1 MNFNTKYGVIKTI
14 PNDIAFVSEL
24 RKGKIYEEDIIIN
37 NLIPLLQ
44 KKQSET
50 VDDIVLLDIGAHIG
64 SHSIIYKSF
73 IKNCKILCFEPQT
86 PVYSILNFNI
96 NENKLVNVTTYNNA
110 VGHTIMNTQ
119 LSNML
124 YDGYNCAIDY
134 NNTNR
139 PFNYGGV
146 GLGENG
152 EKVNMITI
160 DSLNL
165 DRCDY
170 MKIDVEG
177 AEILVLMGAIN
188 TIQKYKPAIFFEHT
202 DKIVSGEMKRS
213 MNITFEIPNIFEF
226 LKNIGYNSITNV
238 DNNNYLAI

>member
-1 MNFNTKYGVIKTI
+1 MLFNTTYGVIKSM
-14 PNDIAFVSEL
+14 PNDVAFVSEL
-24 RKGKIYEEDIIIN
+24 RKGKIYEEDLIVN
-37 NLIPLLQ
+37 TLIPLLQ
-44 KKQSET
+44 KKQSCT
-50 VDDIVLLDIGAHIG
+50 SDDIVILDVGSHIG

-73 IKNCKILCFEPQT
+73 IKNCKILCFEPQK
-86 PVYSILNFNI
+86 PIFDILNFNI
-96 NENKLVNVTTYNNA
+96 NENKLVNIITYNNA

-124 YDGYNCAIDY
+124 YDGYNCTIDY

-139 PFNYGGV
+139 SFNYGGI

-152 EKVNMITI
+152 EKINMISI
-160 DSLNL
+160 DSLEL

-188 TIQKYKPAIFFEHT
+188 TIKKYKPAIFFEHT
-202 DKIVSGEMKRS
+202 DKNVSVEMKRS
-213 MNITFEIPNIFEF
+213 MNITFEIPNIFDF
-226 LKNIGYNSITNV
+226 LKNIGYNNIIMV
-238 DNNNYLAI
+238 DDNNYLAI